1 MTDAVRNARLQA
13 VQAQRAVVVAEA
25 NFAVSRQAR
34 DIASDSARLSRI
46 AFVHG
51 TGTSFDLVES
61 ARRQRLSE
69 IDVTIQEFEVVRAR
83 IAALLA
89 LSNCSL

>member
-1 MTDAVRNARLQA
+1 MNHAAPQ
-13 VQAQRAVVVAEA
+13 
-25 NFAVSRQAR
+25 S
-34 DIASDSARLSRI
+34 SPSRI

-61 ARRQRLSE
+61 AQRQREGE
-69 IDVTIQEFEVVRAR
+69 IDVTIKEFEVVRAR

-89 LSNCSL
+89 LSNCNI